1 VTGKSALAPRDPLLA
16 IVRIILGVSMVGMVV
31 AAIAFILA
39 VPMAFVW
46 HDQAVAWI
54 VGKGAPPWAIWVLV
68 LLPLGSSVL
77 AVLGFYFARHLYRI
91 ITSVAEGD
99 PFVPANAERLRAM
112 AWISVAV
119 HVVAIPMSVIGNW
132 AVNVTKDMH
141 FKADVP
147 LAGLFLALV
156 LFILA
161 RVFREGTRMREDLE
175 GTV

>member
-1 VTGKSALAPRDPLLA
+1 MIGKSGLAPHDPLLA
-16 IVRIILGVSMVGMVV
+16 VVRIILSVSMVAMIV
-31 AAIAFILA
+31 AAIVFALA
-39 VPMAFVW
+39 VPAAFVW
-46 HDQAVAWI
+46 HDQAVDWI

-68 LLPLGSSVL
+68 LLPVLSSVL
-77 AVLGFYFARHLYRI
+77 AVLGFYFARHLHRI
-91 ITSVAEGD
+91 VTSVAQGD
-99 PFVPANAERLRAM
+99 PFVPVNADRLRAM

-119 HVVAIPMSVIGNW
+119 HVAAIPMSMIGNW
-132 AVNVTKDMH
+132 AANVTKDIH